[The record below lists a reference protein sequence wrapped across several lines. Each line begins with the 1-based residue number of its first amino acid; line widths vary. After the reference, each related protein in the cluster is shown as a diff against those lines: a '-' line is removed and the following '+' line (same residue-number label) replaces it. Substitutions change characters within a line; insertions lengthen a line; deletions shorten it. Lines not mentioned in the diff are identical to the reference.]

1 MITGELLWL
10 TLGGGAGTC
19 LPLTHCTGP
28 KMGGA
33 VCGSKLVLLEI
44 SSASLPG
51 ECPLASWRKFPPC
64 HIGAE
69 GTISS
74 SSAELGTPSIIA
86 RLTLCCA

>member
-1 MITGELLWL
+1 MA
-10 TLGGGAGTC
+10 GALVRASLSPTAQDPRWVV
-19 LPLTHCTGP
+19 LFV
-28 KMGGA
+28 A
-33 VCGSKLVLLEI
+33 SKLVLLEI

-51 ECPLASWRKFPPC
+51 ECPLVSWRKFPPC

-86 RLTLCCA
+86 LLTLCCA